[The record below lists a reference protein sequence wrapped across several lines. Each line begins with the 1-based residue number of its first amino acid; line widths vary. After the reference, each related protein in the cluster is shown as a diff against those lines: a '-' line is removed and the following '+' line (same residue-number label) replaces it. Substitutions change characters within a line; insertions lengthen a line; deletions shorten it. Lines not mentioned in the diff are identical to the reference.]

1 MRHLFCSLMFGTTL
15 LWTTGAMA
23 YPFYAPPPP
32 KEDSPVFS
40 GDAELGF
47 THLSGNTD
55 SQTLIGKSRLTWLT
69 GQLTHSLRG
78 GSA

>member
-1 MRHLFCSLMFGTTL
+1 MRHLLRFLVFSGTA
-15 LWTTGAMA
+15 LWATGAVA

-32 KEDSPVFS
+32 KEDTPVFS

-55 SQTLIGKSRLTWLT
+55 SQTLIGKTRLTWLT
-69 GQLTHSLRG
+69 GQSAQRQQG
-78 GSA
+78 G